1 MKKIFTC
8 ILFLSYSLLLFSQP
22 SKYSISL
29 FGLSAHHSYK
39 SHGSPFVYPQLSYG
53 GGFQANFSYK
63 WFQISVGAINQ
74 SQKLKELKYN
84 INDEIDRERRFFFS
98 HLYVPINVKFKII
111 DTKNVLCYIPFGFSF
126 GRILQ
131 KECTTIYQNTQTEG
145 FGPLG
150 YFDSQM
156 PIYTNTGIS
165 SLFKLSKRIFLE
177 IGFDINF
184 RLRREFKDNPDHFRL
199 REDYINYALK
209 TGLCVYLGDIK

>member
-1 MKKIFTC
+1 MKKALSS
-8 ILFLSYSLLLFSQP
+8 ILFLSYALLLFSQP

-29 FGLSAHHSYK
+29 FGLTAHHSYK
-39 SHGSPFVYPQLSYG
+39 SRFIHPQLSYG

-63 WFQISVGAINQ
+63 WFQISTGAIIQ
-74 SQKLKELKYN
+74 SQKLRELTIFDN
-84 INDEIDRERRFFFS
+84 SIFNRERRFFFS
-98 HLYVPINVKFKII
+98 HLYIPINVKFKII